1 MAKLRL
7 LITDYG
13 PVFSH
18 GLIAGVLAFLTFHS
32 GFISG

>member
-7 LITDYG
+7 LIADYG

-18 GLIAGVLAFLTFHS
+18 GLLAGILAFLTFHS
-32 GFISG
+32 GVFNG

>member
-1 MAKLRL
+1 MARLRIL
-7 LITDYG
+7 LTDYG

-18 GLIAGVLAFLTFHS
+18 GLIAGVLAVLTLHS